1 MNKPLLLLVFLTALL
16 TACDNKTQVDFVE
29 TVGFETIA
37 LDSTGY
43 ACQSSFVEHN
53 LVFENSYNAAYQSF
67 MGFACSS
74 LVDTVTAGYTNQLS
88 ASTGHAYA
96 GSNFAVLYGDSAVCK
111 FKNDASYKIRGLYMT
126 NSTFAYL
133 DMRDGSAFS
142 KQFADG
148 DWFKI
153 VIKGYAD
160 DHSLV
165 GTREV
170 YLADF
175 REGKKVL
182 LNEWGYVPFDGFIS
196 EKVQRLEFF
205 FDSSDKGDW
214 GVNTP
219 QYACIDNVLV
229 VR

>member
-43 ACQSSFVEHN
+43 ACQSSFVEHD

-126 NSTFAYL
+126 NSTYAYL
-133 DMRDGSAFS
+133 DMKNGSAYS
-142 KQFADG
+142 KKFVAG
-148 DWFKI
+148 DWFKVI
-153 VIKGYAD
+153 IKGFSAQNV
-160 DHSLV
+160 LL

-170 YLADF
+170 YL
-175 REGKKVL
+175 E
-182 LNEWGYVPFDGFIS
+182 YVSVSTNNF
-196 EKVQRLEFF
+196 L
-205 FDSSDKGDW
+205 
-214 GVNTP
+214 
-219 QYACIDNVLV
+219 
-229 VR
+229 